1 MNSERDG
8 LVKDGNSKMC
18 ISIKTR
24 NREVLLSKAGSIRK
38 IGQLIDELVEDKYCK
53 PHTEQNIDA

>member
-1 MNSERDG
+1 
-8 LVKDGNSKMC
+8 MC

-38 IGQLIDELVEDKYCK
+38 IGRLIDELIEEKYCK
-53 PHTEQNIDA
+53 PILPAEAIIDAEL